1 MRFIV
6 DESSGRLISELL
18 KADGHDSVFAGDVAR
33 GASDEEILSLAE
45 TDGRILVTDDK
56 DFGELVFRLRRPSKG
71 VILLRGVEGSPQ
83 ERMRV
88 LRRVLRTRGLEGAFV
103 TVRRDRIR
111 VRRVGS

>member
-18 KADGHDSVFAGDVAR
+18 QADGHDSVFAGDVAR

-83 ERMRV
+83 VRMRV
-88 LRRVLRTRGLEGAFV
+88 LWRVLRTRGLEGAFV